1 MVSSRA
7 AHNKFPNLEIIVNTR
22 NFHIIYYHFSS
33 PDTHFNLTV
42 TYSNFVQHAPLQ
54 NRHLENV
61 SLQLNIFF
69 LACSRS
75 YQQHHRHLFTHC
87 LSQSLYLSHC
97 TVFSIS
103 HFLPTFSSINCP
115 HVPRLFQHCDTLGSC
130 QSQKIYCNG
139 SRKILRATRALGI
152 NLRSKDWHL

>member
-115 HVPRLFQHCDTLGSC
+115 LAFSNIVILWAHV
-130 QSQKIYCNG
+130 
-139 SRKILRATRALGI
+139 RAKKYTVMVQE
-152 NLRSKDWHL
+152 RS